1 MSNVKTIL
9 IIIAVVLGT
18 VLALAAIGMII
29 TALQYLF
36 WLGVLCLA
44 AVVAVKLFKKSDSP
58 QLESKNH
65 IKELKNAE
73 RSLEEYK
80 RKYQVK

>member
-1 MSNVKTIL
+1 MNKVKTIL

-18 VLALAAIGMII
+18 VLALAAIGMIV

-44 AVVAVKLFKKSDSP
+44 AVAAIKLFKKSDSP
-58 QLESKNH
+58 QLESKSH